1 MRKTFLNLS
10 LITFFLFLVN
20 VVNAQIDS
28 SDIAKS
34 FSLEGSVEGSVVC
47 SSQTGLALCAKAYSP
62 SIYGVVTS
70 LPAVAI
76 RDNNIDNEALIAQ
89 GGTVAVRITSKN
101 GNIQEGDFITSSD
114 IEGVAQKAAKN
125 GYVLGTAL
133 EPFQSVNP
141 DEIGSILVS
150 VHIHPETSFTDE
162 GANLLE
168 TLEQA
173 LTIPILT
180 PLAALRYLL
189 ASLIVTLS
197 FVIGFIYFGKVLKM
211 TVENIA
217 RNPSVKIIIY
227 FTSIIS
233 LVIIAAAVFAG
244 LYLAYLILVL

>member
-1 MRKTFLNLS
+1 MRKIFLS
-10 LITFFLFLVN
+10 LILIVSFLTQEKI
-20 VVNAQIDS
+20 VNAQIDS

-34 FSLEGSVEGSVVC
+34 FSLENSVEGSVVC
-47 SSQTGLALCAKAYSP
+47 SSQTGLALCTKAYSP
-62 SIYGVVTS
+62 SIYGVVSS

-76 RDNNIDNEALIAQ
+76 RDRNIDNEALIAE
-89 GGTVAVRITSKN
+89 GGTVAVRISSKN
-101 GNIQEGDFITSSD
+101 GNINEGDFITSSD
-114 IEGVAQKAAKN
+114 IEGVAQKATKN

-133 EPFQSVNP
+133 EPFQPANP

-162 GANLLE
+162 GSNLLE

-227 FTSIIS
+227 LTSVVS
-233 LVIIAAAVFAG
+233 LVIISAAVFAG